1 MDLINSKMQ
10 PAGWW
15 LHLSLLLAFVFII
28 SSAAFAQNVLSSP
41 GTIEIEEGGQ
51 LWVEGSASI
60 VDYRCSAD
68 KPSGQGKIENTQDP
82 QNNVKQGEGA
92 VSITVSIP
100 VDALSCGKKAM
111 DNDLYKALK
120 IDQHPNIYYKLL
132 DANLSESAPFVYD
145 VEGEWMNIETRGVLE
160 IAGVKD
166 TTGVTVQGKLL
177 ENNRF
182 RVKGSKEVNM
192 DTFNIDPPTA
202 MLGLIKA
209 DKELAVFFDV
219 TVKLLGSNEDDNT
232 LETVESSL

>member
-1 MDLINSKMQ
+1 MNIEMR

-15 LHLSLLLAFVFII
+15 LHLLLFSVFIFTFSPTAI
-28 SSAAFAQNVLSSP
+28 AQSVISSP

-68 KPSGQGKIENTQDP
+68 KPSGQGKIENTQEP
-82 QNNVKQGEGA
+82 QDNVKNGEGA

-120 IDQHPNIYYKLL
+120 IDKHPNIFYKLL
-132 DANLSESAPFVYD
+132 EANLSESAPYVYD

-166 TTGVTVQGKLL
+166 TTTVTVQGKLL
-177 ENNRF
+177 ENSRF

-219 TVKLLGSNEDDNT
+219 TVKLLGSEESDNT